1 MPYLCY
7 INHRTCDVPYF
18 QVLPECS
25 QAGALQFA
33 SRLLRE
39 HDDSETADLWRGEHL
54 MARISRSGIIH
65 ADNSS
70 AQEDL

>member
-25 QAGALQFA
+25 RAGALQFA

-39 HDDSETADLWRGEHL
+39 HDDGESVDLWRGEHL
-54 MARISRSGIIH
+54 MARISRHGIIQS
-65 ADNSS
+65 DSSS